1 MAKVELRDGII
12 EGAAS
17 EATLK
22 EILAKI
28 GADGKGA
35 KEATAMAK
43 SMNEVTKS
51 AKNAS
56 TSFDQHVAYHKKFS
70 SVIQDFGINIVKGTD
85 KFGDFTSSLTG
96 YMSQFGLGFTL
107 VAQGIQRLV
116 DELDQQI
123 GRFRE
128 LSTVGADFGDSIF
141 ASRMAAIDAGLSL
154 DTFQKAVKN
163 NVSNDASTL
172 KDLDAKKR
180 K

>member
-17 EATLK
+17 EHTLLQ
-22 EILAKI
+22 ILAKI

-56 TSFDQHVAYHKKFS
+56 TSFDQHITYHKKFS

-96 YMSQFGLGFTL
+96 YMSQFGLGFAL
-107 VAQGIQRLV
+107 MAQGIQRLV

-123 GRFRE
+123 GVFRD

-141 ASRMAAIDAGLSL
+141 GSRMAAIEAGLAL
-154 DTFQKAVKN
+154 MFLQMQ
-163 NVSNDASTL
+163 
-172 KDLDAKKR
+172 
-180 K
+180 

>member
-17 EATLK
+17 EHTLQL
-22 EILAKI
+22 ILAKI

-43 SMNEVTKS
+43 SMHEVTKS

-96 YMSQFGLGFTL
+96 
-107 VAQGIQRLV
+107 
-116 DELDQQI
+116 
-123 GRFRE
+123 
-128 LSTVGADFGDSIF
+128 
-141 ASRMAAIDAGLSL
+141 
-154 DTFQKAVKN
+154 
-163 NVSNDASTL
+163 
-172 KDLDAKKR
+172 
-180 K
+180 